1 MAFGLFRKR
10 LPDMTATAAAPQA
23 AQPAAHSEPAAAVES
38 DSAKEIL
45 ELLELE
51 LGAMIRQLERAA
63 NSVAG
68 GAEATATTL
77 AAIRDRTD
85 ALTGRTNAAQS
96 NASTFAHAADKF
108 TQSALG
114 IGAQVREAGKLADEA
129 SAAAQEARAN
139 VDRLRES
146 SAAIGNVVNLIAQIA
161 RQTTLLALNSTI
173 EAARA
178 GAAGRGF
185 AVVATEVKALAVQ
198 TQGATEEITKKIDA
212 LQRDAA
218 GSADAVHRISQAIEA
233 IRPVFETV
241 NGAVAEQNATTSE
254 VSGNA
259 TSASQFIISVGE
271 SAAEIDAATKAAE
284 SHGENVASAGKAVTA
299 FAQKLKSRCA
309 VLLRQNEHD
318 DRRKTER
325 LPCHLKLE
333 TARGVLPV
341 YEIAMDGVLIGGADA
356 GRLAS
361 QAMIEGTLEGVG
373 ACRLR
378 VVEQS
383 KAGARAQFVNPDA
396 ALREK
401 IEDRLW
407 SIHEENTE
415 FVTRA
420 MEAGNALTGIFE
432 QAVAR
437 GEVKIEDLFDTDYA
451 EIAGTNPQQYR
462 TRYGLG
468 RPRAAVVPGS
478 VSGKGPALGVLRH
491 GRSQRLPAGAQ
502 QDLFA
507 SAAAGRCRVEHSQQP
522 QPADVQRSGG
532 VGCRAQ
538 PALVSGAELC
548 ARHGQRKYCDDARDR
563 RSDPRAGPA
572 LGRISDGLQALVR
585 AQARRQR
592 ANHLLRPELEWEC
605 RGEPANGSDWRTLKT
620 CPSYNLQYWTP
631 APTER
636 LPSG

>member
-1 MAFGLFRKR
+1 MAFALFRKR
-10 LPDMTATAAAPQA
+10 LPMAAPAAAPQA
-23 AQPAAHSEPAAAVES
+23 AQLAAAPAPAAEV
-38 DSAKEIL
+38 DSAREIL

-68 GAEATATTL
+68 GAEATAATL
-77 AAIRDRTD
+77 ADIRQRTD
-85 ALTGRTNAAQS
+85 ALTGQTNAAQS
-96 NASTFAHAADKF
+96 NASSFAHAADKF
-108 TQSALG
+108 TQSAQG
-114 IGAQVREAGKLADEA
+114 IGAQVREAGKLADQA

-178 GAAGRGF
+178 GAAGKGF

-198 TQGATEEITKKIDA
+198 TQGATEEISKKIDA

-233 IRPVFETV
+233 IRPVFDTV
-241 NGAVAEQNATTSE
+241 NRAVAEQNATTSE

-284 SHGENVASAGKAVTA
+284 THGENVASAGKAVTT

-309 VLLRQNEHD
+309 VLLRQSEHD

-325 LPCHLKLE
+325 LPCHLKFE
-333 TARGVLPV
+333 SARGVLPV
-341 YEIAMDGVLIGGADA
+341 YEISMDGVLIGGADA
-356 GRLAS
+356 AKLVT
-361 QAMIEGTLEGVG
+361 QAIIDGTLEDVG

-378 VVEQS
+378 VVEQA
-383 KAGARAQFVNPDA
+383 KAGARTQFVNPNA
-396 ALREK
+396 AQREK
-401 IEDRLW
+401 IEDKLW

-420 MEAGNALTGIFE
+420 MEAGTALTRIFE

-437 GEVKIEDLFDTDYA
+437 GEVRMDDLFDTDYA

-462 TRYGLG
+462 TKYLDWADRALPPFQEAFLAKEPRMAFCAMVDRNGFLPVHNKIYSHPQ
-468 RPRAAVVPGS
+468 RPGDTAWNTANSRN
-478 VSGKGPALGVLRH
+478 R
-491 GRSQRLPAGAQ
+491 RIFNDPAG
-502 QDLFA
+502 L
-507 SAAAGRCRVEHSQQP
+507 AAARNL
-522 QPADVQRSGG
+522 RSYLI
-532 VGCRAQ
+532 Q
-538 PALVSGAELC
+538 S
-548 ARHGQRKYCDDARDR
+548 YARDMGNGNTVMMR
-563 RSDPRAGPA
+563 EIDVPIRVQ
-572 LGRISDGLQALVR
+572 GRHWG
-585 AQARRQR
+585 
-592 ANHLLRPELEWEC
+592 
-605 RGEPANGSDWRTLKT
+605 GFRTAYKL
-620 CPSYNLQYWTP
+620 
-631 APTER
+631 
-636 LPSG
+636 

>member
-1 MAFGLFRKR
+1 MSGNVNRDFISVGENNAHPSPDKSDLMAFALFRKR
-10 LPDMTATAAAPQA
+10 PPETAAPATAPQA
-23 AQPAAHSEPAAAVES
+23 AQPAAHSEPAPATEA
-38 DSAKEIL
+38 DSAREIL

-68 GAEATATTL
+68 GAEATAATL
-77 AAIRDRTD
+77 ADIRQRTD

-96 NASTFAHAADKF
+96 NASGFAHAADKF
-108 TQSALG
+108 TQSAQG
-114 IGAQVREAGKLADEA
+114 IGAQVREAGKLADQA

-178 GAAGRGF
+178 GEAGRGF

-198 TQGATEEITKKIDA
+198 TQSATEEITKKIDA

-254 VSGNA
+254 VSDNA
-259 TSASQFIISVGE
+259 TSASQFISSVGE

-284 SHGENVASAGKAVTA
+284 THGENVASAGKAVTT

-309 VLLRQNEHD
+309 VLLKRSEHD

-325 LPCHLKLE
+325 LPCHLKFE
-333 TARGVLPV
+333 SARGVLPV
-341 YEIAMDGVLIGGADA
+341 YEISMDGVLIGGAEA

-361 QAMIEGTLEGVG
+361 QAIIEGTLADVG

-378 VVEQS
+378 VIEQS
-383 KAGARAQFVNPDA
+383 KAGARAQFVSPDA
-396 ALREK
+396 GLREK
-401 IEDRLW
+401 IEDKLW

-420 MEAGNALTGIFE
+420 MEAGTALSRIFE

-437 GEVKIEDLFDTDYA
+437 GEIRMDELFDTDYV

-462 TRYGLG
+462 TKYLDWADRALPPFQEAFLAREPRMAFCAMVDRNGFLPVHNKIYSHPQ
-468 RPRAAVVPGS
+468 RPGDVAWNTANSRN
-478 VSGKGPALGVLRH
+478 R
-491 GRSQRLPAGAQ
+491 RIFNDPAG
-502 QDLFA
+502 L
-507 SAAAGRCRVEHSQQP
+507 AAAHNLRSYL
-522 QPADVQRSGG
+522 VQS
-532 VGCRAQ
+532 
-538 PALVSGAELC
+538 
-548 ARHGQRKYCDDARDR
+548 YARDMGNGNTVMMR
-563 RSDPRAGPA
+563 EIDVPIRVQ
-572 LGRISDGLQALVR
+572 GRHWG
-585 AQARRQR
+585 
-592 ANHLLRPELEWEC
+592 
-605 RGEPANGSDWRTLKT
+605 GFRTAYKL
-620 CPSYNLQYWTP
+620 
-631 APTER
+631 
-636 LPSG
+636 

>member
-10 LPDMTATAAAPQA
+10 LPEMPAPLAAPEA
-23 AQPAAHSEPAAAVES
+23 ALSAPHSEPAPTEG
-38 DSAKEIL
+38 DSAREIL

-51 LGAMIRQLERAA
+51 LGGMIRQLERAA

-68 GAEATATTL
+68 GAEATAATL

-96 NASTFAHAADKF
+96 TASTFADAADKF
-108 TQSALG
+108 TQSAQG
-114 IGAQVREAGKLADEA
+114 IGAQVRQAGKLADEA
-129 SAAAQEARAN
+129 STAAQEARAN

-178 GAAGRGF
+178 GAAGKGF

-198 TQGATEEITKKIDA
+198 TQSATEEITKKIDA

-233 IRPVFETV
+233 IRPVFDTV
-241 NGAVAEQNATTSE
+241 NSAVADQNATTSE

-259 TSASQFIISVGE
+259 ASASEFIISVGE

-284 SHGENVASAGKAVTA
+284 THGENVASAGKAVTT

-309 VLLRQNEHD
+309 VLLRQSEHA

-325 LPCHLKLE
+325 LPCHLKFE
-333 TARGVLPV
+333 TTRGVMPV

-356 GRLAS
+356 GRLAP
-361 QAMIEGTLEGVG
+361 QATIEGSLEDIGT
-373 ACRLR
+373 CRLR

-383 KAGARAQFVNPDA
+383 KAGARAQFVNANA
-396 ALREK
+396 ALSEK
-401 IEDRLW
+401 IEDKLW

-420 MEAGNALTGIFE
+420 MEAGNALTKIFE

-437 GEVKIEDLFDTDYA
+437 GEVKMEDLFDVDYV

-462 TRYGLG
+462 TKYLDWADRALPPFQETFLAKDPRMAFCAMVDRNGFLPVHNRIYSHPQ
-468 RPRAAVVPGS
+468 RPGDVAWNTANSRN
-478 VSGKGPALGVLRH
+478 R
-491 GRSQRLPAGAQ
+491 RMFNDPAG
-502 QDLFA
+502 L
-507 SAAAGRCRVEHSQQP
+507 AAARNLRSYL
-522 QPADVQRSGG
+522 VQS
-532 VGCRAQ
+532 
-538 PALVSGAELC
+538 
-548 ARHGQRKYCDDARDR
+548 YARDMGNGNTVMMR
-563 RSDPRAGPA
+563 EIDVPIRVQ
-572 LGRISDGLQALVR
+572 GRHWG
-585 AQARRQR
+585 
-592 ANHLLRPELEWEC
+592 
-605 RGEPANGSDWRTLKT
+605 GFRTAYKL
-620 CPSYNLQYWTP
+620 
-631 APTER
+631 
-636 LPSG
+636 